1 MNYNLSKKNCI
12 VTGASQ
18 GLGKA
23 IANLLAAEGC
33 NLILVSRRPK
43 PLKSVE
49 KIINSKFKKK
59 IAYAL
64 PCDVTKLDSPKKI
77 IDFCKKKFGS
87 PDILIN
93 SAGGSRPTTW
103 DATDAQWEEG
113 MTLNFTALRKLT
125 TKIIP
130 LMKKKKWGR
139 VINIT
144 GSVEPREVNIANA
157 AKSAVHAWAKGLS
170 RVVAKDGITV
180 NCISPGRLN
189 TEQILKRRHP
199 NLKERKKFIQENIP
213 AGYFGEPEDLGCLA
227 VFLSSPIARYITGEL
242 IHVDGGMKR
251 FAH

>member
-1 MNYNLSKKNCI
+1 MQLLLNNKKCI

-23 IANLLAAEGC
+23 IAILLAAEQC
-33 NLILVSRRPK
+33 DLVLVARRKK
-43 PLKSVE
+43 PLEEVK
-49 KIINSKFKKK
+49 KFIQKKYNCNVATLS
-59 IAYAL
+59 I
-64 PCDVTKLDSPKKI
+64 DVTSKNADTQIKDFALKQLGT
-77 IDFCKKKFGS
+77 IDV
-87 PDILIN
+87 LIN

-103 DATDAQWEEG
+103 DAPESFWEEG
-113 MTLNFTALRKLT
+113 MSLNFTALRKLT

-130 LMKKKKWGR
+130 IMTKNKWGR

-144 GSVEPREVNIANA
+144 GSVEPREVNVANA

-170 RVVAKDGITV
+170 RVVAANGITI
-180 NCISPGRLN
+180 NSISPGRLN

-199 NLKERKKFIQENIP
+199 NIKERKKFIKENIP
-213 AGYFGEPEDLGCLA
+213 VGYFGDPEDLACLA

>member
-1 MNYNLSKKNCI
+1 MQLLLNNKKCI

-23 IANLLAAEGC
+23 IAILLAAEQC
-33 NLILVSRRPK
+33 DLVLVARRKK
-43 PLKSVE
+43 PLEEVK
-49 KIINSKFKKK
+49 KFIQKKYNCNVATLS
-59 IAYAL
+59 I
-64 PCDVTKLDSPKKI
+64 DVTSKNADTKI
-77 IDFCKKKFGS
+77 KDFALKQLGTIDV
-87 PDILIN
+87 LIN

-103 DATDAQWEEG
+103 DAPESFWEEG
-113 MTLNFTALRKLT
+113 MSLNFTALRKLT

-130 LMKKKKWGR
+130 IMTKNKWGR

-144 GSVEPREVNIANA
+144 GSVEPREVNVANA

-170 RVVAKDGITV
+170 RVVAANGITI
-180 NCISPGRLN
+180 NSISPGRLN

-199 NLKERKKFIQENIP
+199 NIKERKKFIKENIP
-213 AGYFGEPEDLGCLA
+213 VGYFGDPEDLACLA

>member
-1 MNYNLSKKNCI
+1 MQLLLNNKKCI

-23 IANLLAAEGC
+23 IAILLAAEQC
-33 NLILVSRRPK
+33 DLVLVARRKK
-43 PLKSVE
+43 PLEEVK
-49 KIINSKFKKK
+49 KFIQKKYNCNVVTLS
-59 IAYAL
+59 I
-64 PCDVTKLDSPKKI
+64 DVTSKNADIKI
-77 IDFCKKKFGS
+77 KDFALKQLGTIDV
-87 PDILIN
+87 LIN

-103 DATDAQWEEG
+103 DAPESFWEEG
-113 MTLNFTALRKLT
+113 MSLNFTALRKLT
-125 TKIIP
+125 TRIIP
-130 LMKKKKWGR
+130 IMTKNKWGR

-144 GSVEPREVNIANA
+144 GSVEPREVNVANA

-170 RVVAKDGITV
+170 RVVAANGITI
-180 NCISPGRLN
+180 NSISPGRLN

-199 NLKERKKFIQENIP
+199 NIKERKKFIKENIP
-213 AGYFGEPEDLGCLA
+213 VGYFGDPEDLACLA

>member
-1 MNYNLSKKNCI
+1 MQLLLNNKKCI

-23 IANLLAAEGC
+23 IAILLAAEQC
-33 NLILVSRRPK
+33 DLVLVARRKK
-43 PLKSVE
+43 PLEEV
-49 KIINSKFKKK
+49 KKLIQK
-59 IAYAL
+59 KYNCKVVAL
-64 PCDVTKLDSPKKI
+64 SIDVTSNNADIKI
-77 IDFCKKKFGS
+77 KDFALKQLGTIDV
-87 PDILIN
+87 LIN

-103 DATDAQWEEG
+103 DAPESFWEEG
-113 MTLNFTALRKLT
+113 MSLNFTALRKLT
-125 TKIIP
+125 TRIIP
-130 LMKKKKWGR
+130 IMTKNKWGR

-144 GSVEPREVNIANA
+144 GSVEPREVNVANA

-170 RVVAKDGITV
+170 RVVAADGITI
-180 NCISPGRLN
+180 NSISPGRLN

-199 NLKERKKFIQENIP
+199 NIKERKKFIKENIP
-213 AGYFGEPEDLGCLA
+213 VGYFGDPEDLACLA

>member
-1 MNYNLSKKNCI
+1 MQLLLNNKKCI

-23 IANLLAAEGC
+23 IAILLAAEQC
-33 NLILVSRRPK
+33 DLVLVARRKK
-43 PLKSVE
+43 PLEEV
-49 KIINSKFKKK
+49 KKLIQK
-59 IAYAL
+59 KYNCKVVTLSI
-64 PCDVTKLDSPKKI
+64 DVTSNNADIKI
-77 IDFCKKKFGS
+77 KDFALKQLGTIDV
-87 PDILIN
+87 LIN

-103 DATDAQWEEG
+103 DAPESFWEEG
-113 MTLNFTALRKLT
+113 MSLNFTALRKLT
-125 TKIIP
+125 TRIIP
-130 LMKKKKWGR
+130 IMTKNKWGR

-144 GSVEPREVNIANA
+144 GSVEPREVNVANA

-170 RVVAKDGITV
+170 RVVAANGITI
-180 NCISPGRLN
+180 NSISPGRLN

-199 NLKERKKFIQENIP
+199 NIKERKKFIKENIP
-213 AGYFGEPEDLGCLA
+213 VGYFGDPKDLACLA

>member
-1 MNYNLSKKNCI
+1 MNYKIKNKNCI
-12 VTGASQ
+12 ITGASQ

-23 IANLLAAEGC
+23 MAILLAQEGC

-43 PLKSVE
+43 PLKIVE
-49 KIINSKFKKK
+49 KRINAKIKKK
-59 IAYAL
+59 IAFAL
-64 PCDVTKLDSPKKI
+64 PYDVTKKDAPKKI
-77 IDFCKKKFGS
+77 IDFCKKKFGT

-103 DATDAQWEEG
+103 DATEAQWEEG
-113 MTLNFTALRKLT
+113 MMLNFTALRKLT
-125 TKIIP
+125 TDIIP
-130 LMKKKKWGR
+130 LMQKKKWGR

-180 NCISPGRLN
+180 NSISPGRLK

-199 NLKERKKFIQENIP
+199 NVNERKIYKREYTSWLFWRTRR
-213 AGYFGEPEDLGCLA
+213 FRSFSC
-227 VFLSSPIARYITGEL
+227 FFSITNCK
-242 IHVDGGMKR
+242 IYYR
-251 FAH
+251 RTYSR

>member
-1 MNYNLSKKNCI
+1 MNYKLKNKNCI

-23 IANLLAAEGC
+23 MAVLLAQEGC

-43 PLKSVE
+43 PLKIVE
-49 KIINSKFKKK
+49 KRINAKIKKK
-59 IAYAL
+59 IAFAL
-64 PCDVTKLDSPKKI
+64 PYDVTKKDAPKKI
-77 IDFCKKKFGS
+77 IDFCKKKFGT

-103 DATDAQWEEG
+103 DATEAQWEEG
-113 MTLNFTALRKLT
+113 MMLNFTALRKLT
-125 TKIIP
+125 TEIIP
-130 LMKKKKWGR
+130 LMQKKKWGR

-180 NCISPGRLN
+180 NSISPGRLK

-199 NLKERKKFIQENIP
+199 NVNERKKFIKENIP
-213 AGYFGEPEDLGCLA
+213 VGYFGEPEDLGHLA
-227 VFLSSPIARYITGEL
+227 LSL
-242 IHVDGGMKR
+242 IHI
-251 FAH
+251 

>member
-1 MNYNLSKKNCI
+1 MQLLLNNKKCI

-23 IANLLAAEGC
+23 IAILLAAEQC
-33 NLILVSRRPK
+33 DLVLVARRKK
-43 PLKSVE
+43 PLEEV
-49 KIINSKFKKK
+49 KKLIQK
-59 IAYAL
+59 KYNCKVVTLSI
-64 PCDVTKLDSPKKI
+64 DVTSNNADIKI
-77 IDFCKKKFGS
+77 KDFALKQLGTIDV
-87 PDILIN
+87 LIN

-103 DATDAQWEEG
+103 DAPESFWEEG
-113 MTLNFTALRKLT
+113 MSLNFTALRKLT
-125 TKIIP
+125 TRIIP
-130 LMKKKKWGR
+130 IMTKNKWGR

-144 GSVEPREVNIANA
+144 GSVEPREVNVANA

-170 RVVAKDGITV
+170 RVVAADGITI
-180 NCISPGRLN
+180 NSISPGRLN

-199 NLKERKKFIQENIP
+199 NIKERKKFIKENIP
-213 AGYFGEPEDLGCLA
+213 VGYFGDPEDLACLA

>member
-1 MNYNLSKKNCI
+1 MQLLLNNKKCI

-23 IANLLAAEGC
+23 IAILLAAEQC
-33 NLILVSRRPK
+33 DLVLIARRKK
-43 PLKSVE
+43 PLEEV
-49 KIINSKFKKK
+49 KKLIQK
-59 IAYAL
+59 KYNCKVVTLSI
-64 PCDVTKLDSPKKI
+64 DVTSNNADIKI
-77 IDFCKKKFGS
+77 KDFALKQLGTIDV
-87 PDILIN
+87 LIN

-103 DATDAQWEEG
+103 DAPESFWEEG
-113 MTLNFTALRKLT
+113 MSLNFTALRKLT
-125 TKIIP
+125 TRIIP
-130 LMKKKKWGR
+130 IMTKNKWGR

-144 GSVEPREVNIANA
+144 GSVEPREVNVANA

-170 RVVAKDGITV
+170 RVVAANGITI
-180 NCISPGRLN
+180 NSISPGRLN

-199 NLKERKKFIQENIP
+199 NIKERKKFIKENIP
-213 AGYFGEPEDLGCLA
+213 VGYFGDPEDLACLA